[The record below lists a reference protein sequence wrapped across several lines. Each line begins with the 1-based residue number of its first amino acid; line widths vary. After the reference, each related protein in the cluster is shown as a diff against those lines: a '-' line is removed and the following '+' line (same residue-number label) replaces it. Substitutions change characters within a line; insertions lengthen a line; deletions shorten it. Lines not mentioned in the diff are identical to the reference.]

1 MERTNN
7 NLNKDSVNMKFT
19 VKVLALAVLMA
30 PAFVLAQDAAAP
42 AAVPAAAAATQAAPA
57 AAPAT
62 IPAEASTALNKA
74 ATTHVPLTA
83 RSIVEKDIDA
93 FCKEAGITL
102 GEVTPK
108 GAIYLKGLKRV
119 EVNKTS
125 PDFVRMRMLNFSEA
139 YSDAVAKY
147 VMDKMGA
154 TLAEQFNETFMDQS
168 SDRLQSARTF
178 KSTAER
184 IEEKVK
190 QLAEAKLDDGLRKL
204 GVTPNPSATVAE
216 KRVLAKKT
224 LVQKTLNNAV
234 GSAAGLLPI
243 QTFEGWD
250 EQGKYALGCVIRGGA
265 ETETIAEC
273 LRYKQRPVLSR
284 PDRGLTVQEA
294 LPTDAELISQ
304 FGVRM
309 FFDKNGVP
317 ALLSFGQWGSAYT
330 GTDEDMAEDA
340 MEHAVKQA
348 RNVADDQLTM
358 FINSTITLHQESERG
373 RTRENAVTFDVNGV
387 PTEQTVKGIIDTNLE
402 QARQKGSDTMIG
414 RSTVCEKVLVH
425 PTSGQKVAVCV
436 RMWSFGQY
444 DAMKRIIERKPLQE
458 MAAPASAPVQ
468 PTGTSGKN
476 RGRSYDF

>member
-1 MERTNN
+1 M
-7 NLNKDSVNMKFT
+7 
-19 VKVLALAVLMA
+19 
-30 PAFVLAQDAAAP
+30 
-42 AAVPAAAAATQAAPA
+42 
-57 AAPAT
+57 
-62 IPAEASTALNKA
+62 
-74 ATTHVPLTA
+74 
-83 RSIVEKDIDA
+83 
-93 FCKEAGITL
+93 
-102 GEVTPK
+102 
-108 GAIYLKGLKRV
+108 
-119 EVNKTS
+119 
-125 PDFVRMRMLNFSEA
+125 
-139 YSDAVAKY
+139 
-147 VMDKMGA
+147 
-154 TLAEQFNETFMDQS
+154 
-168 SDRLQSARTF
+168 
-178 KSTAER
+178 
-184 IEEKVK
+184 
-190 QLAEAKLDDGLRKL
+190 
-204 GVTPNPSATVAE
+204 
-216 KRVLAKKT
+216 
-224 LVQKTLNNAV
+224 
-234 GSAAGLLPI
+234 
-243 QTFEGWD
+243 
-250 EQGKYALGCVIRGGA
+250 
-265 ETETIAEC
+265 
-273 LRYKQRPVLSR
+273 LSR

-373 RTRENAVTFDVNGV
+373 RTRENAVVFDANGV

-425 PTSGQKVAVCV
+425 PTSGQKVAICV

-458 MAAPASAPVQ
+458 VTAPAPAPAQ
-468 PTGTSGKN
+468 PAGTSGKN